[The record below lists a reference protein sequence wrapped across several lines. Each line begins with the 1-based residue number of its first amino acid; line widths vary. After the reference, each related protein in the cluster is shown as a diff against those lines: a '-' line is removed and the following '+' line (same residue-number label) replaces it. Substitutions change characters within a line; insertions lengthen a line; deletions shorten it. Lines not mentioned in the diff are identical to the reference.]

1 MKLIMV
7 FQVDLRG
14 LKNMMSKNIIKLLSN
29 GLSQE
34 DISFQFKN
42 NQTSPSSLSSIEKR
56 LNKLKIQFK
65 AINSIHLVSI
75 VKDVGLI

>member
-1 MKLIMV
+1 MV

-14 LKNMMSKNIIKLLSN
+14 LKNMMSKNIIKL
-29 GLSQE
+29 LSQE

>member
-1 MKLIMV
+1 MV

-42 NQTSPSSLSSIEKR
+42 NQTSPSSLSTIEKH

-65 AINSIHLVSI
+65 ANNAIHLVAI
-75 VKDVGLI
+75 AKDVGLI

>member
-1 MKLIMV
+1 
-7 FQVDLRG
+7 
-14 LKNMMSKNIIKLLSN
+14 MMSKNIIKLLSN

>member
-1 MKLIMV
+1 MV